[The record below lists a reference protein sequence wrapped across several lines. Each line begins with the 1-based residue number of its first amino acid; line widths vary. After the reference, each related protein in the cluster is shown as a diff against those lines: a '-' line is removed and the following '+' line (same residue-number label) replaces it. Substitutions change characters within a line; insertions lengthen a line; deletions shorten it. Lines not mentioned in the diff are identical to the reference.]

1 MRKLLAIMTLLSS
14 LTSMAAPILPKQCEG
29 ETRKA
34 NIETKANMHN
44 KKVTIVHLYGETARE
59 LYMSMNVDETS
70 ISENA
75 GKDDYIIKSQED
87 AHCFRQFKTVKKKI
101 CAKFECEIGVVQY

>member
-1 MRKLLAIMTLLSS
+1 MKKFIVMISLLSTV
-14 LTSMAAPILPKQCEG
+14 TSMAAPMLPKQCEG

-34 NIETKANMHN
+34 NIETKTNMHN
-44 KKVTIVHLYGETARE
+44 KKVTIVHLYGETARD
-59 LYMSMNVDETS
+59 LYISLDGDETS
-70 ISENA
+70 ITENA

-101 CAKFECEIGVVQY
+101 CAKFECEIGVVQ